1 MIKWSKSNEF
11 HPGTE
16 RGTACTSLS
25 KLQFKVEAFSSCSS
39 TEKDAFLKAL
49 GWLSSSWRYLEGTQK
64 SHTCL
69 ASSCSTRA
77 TDLLPPVSTSLPR
90 ETAAACC
97 TLPQVCE
104 RRAPGRDASD
114 NPNRQQLQNFWIH
127 RVSFYFFFFNSWLL
141 SLEQNPYLY
150 LRWPRNHRRLVSTQD
165 RLKNLTANRCVLY
178 LREGCK

>member
-25 KLQFKVEAFSSCSS
+25 KLQDKVEAFSSCSS

-69 ASSCSTRA
+69 ASLCSRRA

-90 ETAAACC
+90 GTAADCR

-127 RVSFYFFFFNSWLL
+127 RVSFYFFLL
-141 SLEQNPYLY
+141 QLLAPQPWAESIFISSVTPQP
-150 LRWPRNHRRLVSTQD
+150 PVSSEHTGQTE
-165 RLKNLTANRCVLY
+165 KPHC
-178 LREGCK
+178 